1 MRIDVGLSVGSRAE
15 QLPAFLAGGLV
26 LVLGFDQGGFSAPT
40 WLWSAAPLAIVAG
53 ALILG
58 QAHRPSTI
66 ELAFLAA
73 VAGLLGWTLLSVAWS
88 LDPTASVL
96 DAERLLLYLAT
107 ASALVLLARP
117 GSRVSLL
124 VGVLVA
130 LAVLCLAGL
139 ADAAVGDDPI
149 GAVTDDPGSED
160 RLAEPVGYANGMA
173 VLAVMGTLLAIGL
186 TLVARRPALRAACLL
201 LLPLFIATLYLTY
214 SRGAWLALAIGL
226 LALFATRVVSLDRR
240 IVVAVCAILLVA
252 VTAAGVVFARSFAAP
267 TATPAQGAERLRTL
281 SGSSRADYWRVALH
295 AVEDEPLLGS
305 GSGSYR
311 RLWYRN
317 RSEPQPARDA
327 HSLYLET
334 LAELGPLGL
343 VLLLAALG
351 IPVAVAAGARAEPL
365 TAAALGPYVAF
376 LAHTAQDWDWELP
389 AVTVPALACAVA
401 LLLSARR
408 QWTPLGRV
416 PRLVGGAAALALV
429 VLALTAYAGN
439 RELALAEAGSER
451 SARRAARLQPWSS
464 VPWRVLG
471 EAQLERGEVEAARA
485 SFREGLSRDDGDW
498 ELWIDLALA
507 SDGDARR
514 AAFDRAVRL
523 NPRDPDLPELR
534 QE

>member
-1 MRIDVGLSVGSRAE
+1 M
-15 QLPAFLAGGLV
+15 
-26 LVLGFDQGGFSAPT
+26 
-40 WLWSAAPLAIVAG
+40 
-53 ALILG
+53 
-58 QAHRPSTI
+58 
-66 ELAFLAA
+66 
-73 VAGLLGWTLLSVAWS
+73 
-88 LDPTASVL
+88 
-96 DAERLLLYLAT
+96 
-107 ASALVLLARP
+107 
-117 GSRVSLL
+117 
-124 VGVLVA
+124 
-130 LAVLCLAGL
+130 
-139 ADAAVGDDPI
+139 
-149 GAVTDDPGSED
+149 
-160 RLAEPVGYANGMA
+160 
-173 VLAVMGTLLAIGL
+173 
-186 TLVARRPALRAACLL
+186 
-201 LLPLFIATLYLTY
+201 
-214 SRGAWLALAIGL
+214 
-226 LALFATRVVSLDRR
+226 
-240 IVVAVCAILLVA
+240 
-252 VTAAGVVFARSFAAP
+252 
-267 TATPAQGAERLRTL
+267 
-281 SGSSRADYWRVALH
+281 ADYWRVALR

-351 IPVAVAAGARAEPL
+351 LPLAVAVGARADPL

-389 AVTVPALACAVA
+389 AVTVAALACAVA

-416 PRLVGGAAALALV
+416 PRLVGGSAALALV

-464 VPWRVLG
+464 EPWRVLG

>member
-1 MRIDVGLSVGSRAE
+1 MVPLTLVAGVL
-15 QLPAFLAGGLV
+15 LGGL
-26 LVLGFDQGGFSAPT
+26 
-40 WLWSAAPLAIVAG
+40 AA
-53 ALILG
+53 
-58 QAHRPSTI
+58 RPSRV
-66 ELAFLAA
+66 ELWFLAA
-73 VAGLLGWTLLSVAWS
+73 FAGLLVWTLVSWVWS

-96 DAERLLLYLAT
+96 DGERLLLYV
-107 ASALVLLARP
+107 SAAAAFVLLARP
-117 GSRVSLL
+117 GSRPGLL

-130 LAVLCLAGL
+130 VAVLCMAGL
-139 ADAAVGDDPI
+139 GDAAIGDDPI
-149 GAVTDDPGSED
+149 GPVTDDPGSDD

-173 VLAVMGTLLAIGL
+173 VLAAMGTLLAVGL
-186 TLVARRPALRAACLL
+186 ALPAPSRSLRVACLVL
-201 LLPLFIATLYLTY
+201 VPLFVATLYLTY
-214 SRGAWLALAIGL
+214 SRGGWLALALGL
-226 LALFATRVVSLDRR
+226 LALLALRIGRLDRR
-240 IVVAVCAILLVA
+240 VVLAACAVLLVA
-252 VTAAGVVFARSFAAP
+252 VTAAGFAFARSFADP
-267 TATPAQGAERLRTL
+267 TATPAEGAERLRTL
-281 SGSSRADYWRVALH
+281 SGSSRADYWRVALR
-295 AVEDEPLLGS
+295 AFEDEPLLGS

-343 VLLLAALG
+343 VLLLSALG
-351 IPVAVAAGARAEPL
+351 IPVAVAVGARADPL

-408 QWTPLGRV
+408 QWTPLGPV
-416 PRLVGGAAALALV
+416 PSLVGGVAALALA

-439 RELALAEAGSER
+439 RELALGEAGSER
-451 SARRAARLQPWSS
+451 SARRAARLQPWSAE
-464 VPWRVLG
+464 PWRVLG
-471 EAQLERGEVEAARA
+471 EAQLERGELEAARA

-514 AAFDRAVRL
+514 AAFDRALRL